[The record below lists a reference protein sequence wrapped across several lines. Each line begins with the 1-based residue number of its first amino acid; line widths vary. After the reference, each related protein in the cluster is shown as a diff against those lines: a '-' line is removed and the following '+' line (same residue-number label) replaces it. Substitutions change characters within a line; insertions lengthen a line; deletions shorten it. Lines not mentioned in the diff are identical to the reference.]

1 MTATAAPPAR
11 WGRNVVV
18 FLTGQTVSLFGSM
31 IVQYAVMWY
40 VTLETRS
47 GVAVAAYAV
56 AAFLPQGIVSIIGG
70 TLADRVNRRVLVMV
84 SDGVIALTTLALAML
99 MLNGVTDLWVI
110 LLAVGV
116 RSVGAGFQ
124 TQRGGACHAGDAQVA
139 RVAHQGH
146 LVDVDGQ
153 SGG

>member
-1 MTATAAPPAR
+1 MSAIAAPPAR

-99 MLNGVTDLWVI
+99 MLNGVTDL
-110 LLAVGV
+110 
-116 RSVGAGFQ
+116 
-124 TQRGGACHAGDAQVA
+124 
-139 RVAHQGH
+139 
-146 LVDVDGQ
+146 
-153 SGG
+153 